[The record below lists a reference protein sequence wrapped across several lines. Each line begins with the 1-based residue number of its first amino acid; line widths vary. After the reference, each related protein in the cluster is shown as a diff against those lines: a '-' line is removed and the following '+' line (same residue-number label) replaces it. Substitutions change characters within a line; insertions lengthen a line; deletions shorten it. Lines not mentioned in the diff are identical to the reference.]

1 MLLNLAIEFAKST
14 GELIG
19 RNLIIT
25 DENGIVIG
33 SDDPSR
39 LSTLHEASLE
49 VIETGQAK
57 SHDEVMA
64 GRMIGVKPGI
74 TLPIELSGKVIGTLG
89 IPGNPE
95 EVTVWGGLVKRQLEI
110 FLREKAYMQ
119 SLFLR
124 ERTLQSLIQEV
135 AEFDFEKDNPF
146 LLQRRVSE
154 LGFNLETPH
163 LVMLVDLYHFG
174 ETNDMIKSQTF
185 GTLMDEA
192 EMRIQS
198 VKIQV
203 LSAIK
208 DVFSN
213 PKDISMFLGED
224 KFIIL
229 NNLKSTVEDIAVL
242 NDARGKCC
250 KLQKILEQQGVR
262 TCIGMSDISRDISQL
277 GQSFKDAQSA
287 LRIGKSLY
295 RSPGLFWIGD
305 FMTEDYLISTE
316 RKTRKRFLEANLAPL
331 IQHRDREDLFDT
343 IRCWCESGF
352 RLTEATKCLKVH
364 KNTLLYRLEKIRRIT
379 GVEPK
384 DFRHFLPLY
393 LAVVT
398 SSLEGQ

>member
-89 IPGNPE
+89 IPGKPE
-95 EVTVWGGLVKRQLEI
+95 EVTVLGGLVKRQLEI

-135 AEFDFEKDNPF
+135 AEFDFDKDNPF

-174 ETNDMIKSQTF
+174 ETTDKIKRQAS
-185 GTLMDEA
+185 GSMMEEA
-192 EMRIQS
+192 EIRIQS

-203 LSAIK
+203 LSTIK

-213 PKDISMFLGED
+213 PRDISMFLGED

-229 NNLKSTVEDIAVL
+229 NNLKSTIEERMAL
-242 NDARGKCC
+242 EGARRRCSE
-250 KLQKILEQQGVR
+250 LQESLDQQGIRV
-262 TCIGMSDISRDISQL
+262 CIGMSDIARDISQL
-277 GQSFKDAQSA
+277 GQAFKDAQSA
-287 LRIGKSLY
+287 LRIGKNLSK
-295 RSPGLFWIGD
+295 SPGLFWIGD

-316 RKTRKRFLEANLAPL
+316 RKTRKRFLETNLAAL
-331 IQHRDREDLFDT
+331 EKHRDREDLFET

-352 RLTEATKCLKVH
+352 RLTEATRCLKVH

-379 GVEPK
+379 GIEPK

-398 SSLEGQ
+398 SCIED